1 MLCDILKSFP
11 YSLDGLKTL
20 QASQGDQ
27 CEIPDALVPGLERE
41 GYAKPAGAPVEA
53 KAQSGAP
60 ENKAIETAPEN
71 KGDDMA
77 ELRVEYERVI
87 GKKPFMGWDA
97 DTLRQKITE
106 AKG

>member
-11 YSLDGLKTL
+11 YSLDGLKTF
-20 QASQGDQ
+20 QASQGSQ

-41 GYAKPAGAPVEA
+41 GYVAPAGARTES

-71 KGDDMA
+71 KGDEMA
-77 ELRVEYERVI
+77 DLRAEYERVF
-87 GKKPFMGWDA
+87 GKRPFMGWDA
-97 DTLRQKITE
+97 DELRRRIKTSD
-106 AKG
+106 